1 MRKNRKW
8 WEKKWW
14 WVLCI
19 LLPLVLTPAIH
30 LFFFPEIPLS
40 KSLVYAIA
48 SSVGVLVAYFAYMG
62 KPILKMQPKTLRRI
76 ITIMGGATIGLM
88 VWSLVVLPLV
98 LHFQFR
104 HPVIVILLGLALV
117 AICAL
122 ILDTLGKRRDY
133 RPFMEGGGNI

>member
-1 MRKNRKW
+1 MRTSRRW
-8 WEKKWW
+8 WEKKWY

-19 LLPLVLTPAIH
+19 LLPLVLVPTIH

-40 KSLVYAIA
+40 ESVVYAVV
-48 SSVGVLVAYFAYMG
+48 SSVGILVAYFAYMG
-62 KPILKMQPKTLRRI
+62 KPILKIQPKTLRRI
-76 ITIMGGATIGLM
+76 ITIMGGVSIGLM
-88 VWSLVVLPLV
+88 IWGIVVLPLV

-122 ILDTLGKRRDY
+122 ILDMLGKRRDY
-133 RPFMEGGGNI
+133 RPLIEGRGNI

>member
-1 MRKNRKW
+1 MF
-8 WEKKWW
+8 
-14 WVLCI
+14 CI
-19 LLPLVLTPAIH
+19 LLPFVLVPIIN
-30 LFFFPEIPLS
+30 LFFFPEMPLS
-40 KSLVYAIA
+40 RSLAYAIA
-48 SSVGVLVAYFAYMG
+48 LSVGVYLAYRVRMG

-76 ITIMGGATIGLM
+76 ITIMGGASIGLM
-88 VWSLVVLPLV
+88 IWGIVVLPLV

-133 RPFMEGGGNI
+133 EPLISGRGNI